1 MTVGAA
7 LVGDQSGHVHAPE
20 IVVRLV
26 QLVNLIIVPPAI
38 LHENLQKTSA
48 FGTGK
53 RRMSHS
59 PIKYHPLCSKY
70 NLSDRAPQNIRTE
83 DSHSVLFMALSPI
96 I

>member
-20 IVVRLV
+20 IVVRLI

-48 FGTGK
+48 SGMG
-53 RRMSHS
+53 RRLSHS
-59 PIKYHPLCSKY
+59 PIIYHPLCSKY
-70 NLSDRAPQNIRTE
+70 NLSDGVPQNVRTE

>member
-20 IVVRLV
+20 IVVRLI
-26 QLVNLIIVPPAI
+26 QLVNLIVVPPTI
-38 LHENLQKTSA
+38 LHESLQKKSA
-48 FGTGK
+48 FGMG
-53 RRMSHS
+53 RRRTSHS

-70 NLSDRAPQNIRTE
+70 NLSNCAPQNIRTE
-83 DSHSVLFMALSPI
+83 DSHSVLFRALSPI

>member
-38 LHENLQKTSA
+38 LHENLRRTSA
-48 FGTGK
+48 CGTRK
-53 RRMSHS
+53 
-59 PIKYHPLCSKY
+59 KKDVPLTHKIPPTLLQIQLERLRSAKCQDGR
-70 NLSDRAPQNIRTE
+70 LT
-83 DSHSVLFMALSPI
+83 
-96 I
+96 